1 MNIESEVKS
10 LYKKWFKRFQKEWEQ
25 PGRYSPSFL
34 PSTDEDLEYLKQDQ
48 IEFIGIYLGHM
59 LIDGDS
65 KENLLRIKHF
75 LKMQGASNKDSE
87 FEFRFLHGNPREVY
101 LYAKSPDDIDIADIF
116 GITNFQQMQVYM
128 RNSLNWTTII
138 AEDFLEFVREDIE
151 FDGLEAELNYSFK
164 ENLLEIDFKFM

>member
-75 LKMQGASNKDSE
+75 LKMQKAIHTGTDLE
-87 FEFRFLHGNPREVY
+87 IRFLQGNPYEVFVFVY
-101 LYAKSPDDIDIADIF
+101 DIDEIDIADVY
-116 GITNFQQMQVYM
+116 GICEFKKIYVY
-128 RNSLNWTTII
+128 RRDGRNWTEKM
-138 AEDFLEFVREDIE
+138 AEQFVNDVRADLR
-151 FDGLEAELNYSFK
+151 FDGLIAELQYSYK
-164 ENLLEIDFKFM
+164 EHFLEIECKIR